1 MLLFGDFETY
11 YDSDYTL
18 KKLTTEAYVRDP
30 RFESICFCGYFPYTK
45 PVRFVNLFG
54 HDNIKRWMDEQDWSR
69 IDFVAHHCQFDGLIL
84 SHHYNVYPRQLGC
97 TLSMARTQSRE
108 RIGSALSLQKLSE
121 KLGKQPKTVNYA
133 AFKGI
138 RPAAFSPSMADNL
151 MAECLDDCFICYAV
165 FKDFIDN
172 QFPIA
177 ELEII
182 DLTMKMFT
190 TPKLRGDVDAFH
202 QMAGAE
208 IERKN
213 AILAE
218 LGVTRE
224 QLGSNT
230 TFQKILE
237 DLGVEVGM
245 KKGAKGPIP
254 AIAKTDEFMQELLEN
269 DDEYIAELAS
279 ARLQIK
285 SNITETRAARMAA
298 IASRGAIPIYLRYCG
313 AHTTR
318 WSGGD
323 KQNSQNFK
331 RKGSLR
337 SGILAPVGHKLIIID
352 YDQIECRFVLRL
364 AAQQDQLDIFR
375 QGRDIYK
382 ETAARLYQVPVEEV
396 TDAQRGFGKL
406 LVLSC
411 GFGAGDRTI
420 QRTAANGAYGAPLKI
435 TIAQAGTAKKLY
447 REINNKVKRLWV
459 WGNSVLECMLN
470 EYRDKYQKKD
480 IEDNNY
486 PYLKEFEDSVA
497 GLFKIEG
504 KKIILPN
511 GLVLDY
517 SSLAYHPEQAD
528 QHVELVDNN
537 IMDAKKDLLK
547 ATTQTAIN
555 EITDYIKEMEEQ
567 KERGTGLLGN
577 KLFINGEWVKAGRLT
592 VKHNHVETRIYGGKF
607 IQNIVEGLHRN
618 VVSDA
623 MLAVKRDPR
632 VQHVHLVLQGH
643 DELVYICPD
652 ELVDDTVPILEH
664 HMVNSQG
671 WLTDMPLS
679 VKTTVGDCYAKQ

>member
-18 KKLTTEAYVRDP
+18 KKLTTEEYVRDP
-30 RFESICFCGYFPYTK
+30 RFEPICFCGYFPSEQ
-45 PVRFVNLFG
+45 PIRFVQLFG
-54 HDNIKRWMDEQDWSR
+54 YDSIKRWMDEQDWQR

-84 SHHYNVYPRQLGC
+84 SHHFGVYPRSLGC

-108 RIGSALSLQKLSE
+108 RIGSQLSLLKLSE
-121 KLGKQPKTVNYA
+121 KLGKRPKTVNYA
-133 AFKGI
+133 AFKGV
-138 RPAAFSPSMADNL
+138 RPADFTPVMKDDL
-151 MAECLDDCFICYAV
+151 MAECLDDCIICKEV
-165 FKDFIDN
+165 FYDFITN
-172 QFPIA
+172 GFPIN
-177 ELEII
+177 ELDII

-190 TPKLRGDVDAFH
+190 MPMLRGDIDAFVG
-202 QMAGAE
+202 MANEE

-213 AILAE
+213 VIMNE

-230 TFQKILE
+230 TFMKILE

-254 AIAKTDEFMQELLEN
+254 AIAKTDEFMQSLLE
-269 DDEYIAELAS
+269 DEDEYIAELAS

-298 IASRGAIPIYLRYCG
+298 ISSRGAIPIYLRYCG

-337 SGILAPVGHKLIIID
+337 SGILAPRGCKLIIID

-382 ETAARLYQVPVEEV
+382 ETAARLYGVPVEEV

-411 GFGAGDRTI
+411 GFGAGARTI

-435 TIAQAGTAKKLY
+435 TFEEAEEAKTLY
-447 REINNKVKRLWV
+447 RTINSKVVKLWYWADAILRSMLSDPGMPFWEIDIDPNRPKVPV
-459 WGNSVLECMLN
+459 TV
-470 EYRDKYQKKD
+470 
-480 IEDNNY
+480 
-486 PYLKEFEDSVA
+486 
-497 GLFKIEG
+497 EG

-511 GLVLDY
+511 KLILDY
-517 SSLAYHPEQAD
+517 SSLEYT
-528 QHVELVDNN
+528 ELGDNDVAWEKN
-537 IMDAKKDLLK
+537 QIWKD
-547 ATTQTAIN
+547 
-555 EITDYIKEMEEQ
+555 
-567 KERGTGLLGN
+567 N
-577 KLFINGEWVKAGRLT
+577 KWVPYKDLT
-592 VKHNHVETRIYGGKF
+592 VKHNHCMTNIYGGKF

-623 MLAVKRDPR
+623 MLKVKRDR
-632 VQHVHLVLQGH
+632 SLRHVHLVLQGH

-652 ELVDDTVPILEH
+652 ELVNDTVPLLEH
-664 HMVNSQG
+664 HMVNSSD

-679 VKTTVGDCYAKQ
+679 VKTTIGDCYAKQ

>member
-165 FKDFIDN
+165 FKDFMDN
-172 QFPIA
+172 DFPIK
-177 ELEII
+177 ELDII

-190 TPKLRGDVDAFH
+190 TPKLRGDIDAFH
-202 QMAGAE
+202 QMAAVE

-213 AILAE
+213 AILSE

-364 AAQQDQLDIFR
+364 AAQQDQLNIFR

-411 GFGAGDRTI
+411 GFGAGARTI

-435 TIAQAGTAKKLY
+435 NIADADDAKLLY
-447 REINNKVKRLWV
+447 RELNPNVKNLWT
-459 WGNSVLECMLN
+459 WGNVVLEHMLD
-470 EYRDKYQKKD
+470 ECKEHELASVIAQRDKLRWFD
-480 IEDNNY
+480 
-486 PYLKEFEDSVA
+486 FEEQ
-497 GLFKIEG
+497 GLFKIRS

-511 GLVLDY
+511 GLILDY
-517 SSLAYHPEQAD
+517 SSLKASEKFKVGEYENRENENLQRAEIELSHNPERLR
-528 QHVELVDNN
+528 EY
-537 IMDAKKDLLK
+537 KERTLK
-547 ATTQTAIN
+547 RQQWQ
-555 EITDYIKEMEEQ
+555 EEQ
-567 KERGTGLLGN
+567 TERN
-577 KLFINGEWVKAGRLT
+577 KIWKDGAWVTYGRMT
-592 VKHNHVETRIYGGKF
+592 VRHNHAETNIYGGKF